1 MVLLALRRASL
12 DWLLIDEFDRLSGQV
27 YTQQQAGDTADISS
41 RKRRM
46 KEEHWTIQRDEE
58 HDTIKIINDDDN
70 VSSSAALSNAE
81 MHTTQELIHT
91 LQTIR
96 HLTTKSLPELSSRI
110 IHATS
115 PIVHELSR
123 GYFVP
128 FLTVALACLGRIHV
142 LILRLGRELVG
153 TLSQHVPKLRDCV
166 ADCRKKE
173 KGGDGSLIKLKEA
186 LTPFI
191 FSMHTM
197 EEGTEP
203 SNEWNELMKP
213 FTEITHDE
221 FTKNMCNFVKDR
233 RWKDAITA
241 FGIKKDDLDELQ
253 LLSRQQSDSHGI
265 DDGDDGNGGES
276 MNIDDMGE
284 LVYMQQKHDD
294 KKDDTMRSNVDVDEN
309 LARVLDKRRIDET
322 TSSTTTAK
330 KKKRRRKKKKSA
342 GDSEG
347 NEDAANNAVKVAD
360 DEGAKAESKQSDD
373 NIKKI
378 AEEDVKTA
386 SKQSNSG
393 LDSSTDAQLQNSR
406 LSPKESSNS
415 GDEAMIDA
423 QQSKVDA
430 AVTKKEKKSKKKKTK
445 KKKSKNVIDDIFG

>member
-27 YTQQQAGDTADISS
+27 YTYHQADDTADVSS
-41 RKRRM
+41 RKRRL

-58 HDTIKIINDDDN
+58 HDTIKIINDDTTN
-70 VSSSAALSNAE
+70 NSKSSSTAASNAD
-81 MHTTQELIHT
+81 MHTTQLIYT

-115 PIVHELSR
+115 PILHELSR

-128 FLTVALACLGRIHV
+128 FLTGALACLGRIHV

-166 ADCRKKE
+166 TDGRKKG
-173 KGGDGSLIKLKEA
+173 KGDGSLIKLKEA
-186 LTPFI
+186 LAPFI
-191 FSMHTM
+191 NSTHTLKGGR
-197 EEGTEP
+197 ELA
-203 SNEWNELMKP
+203 NEWNELMKP
-213 FTEITHDE
+213 FTEIGHDE
-221 FTKNMCNFVKDR
+221 FTKNMSNFVKDR

-241 FGIKKDDLDELQ
+241 FGIKKDDLIELQ
-253 LLSRQQSDSHGI
+253 LLSQQTSDAYSKE
-265 DDGDDGNGGES
+265 DEDGKGDS
-276 MNIDDMGE
+276 MNLDDMGE
-284 LVYMQQKHDD
+284 LVYVQQEHDD
-294 KKDDTMRSNVDVDEN
+294 KKNDTKRSGTVDVDEN
-309 LARVLDKRRIDET
+309 MARVLDKRRIDET
-322 TSSTTTAK
+322 SSATAAK
-330 KKKRRRKKKKSA
+330 KKKRRRKKKKSV
-342 GDSEG
+342 GDSEA
-347 NEDAANNAVKVAD
+347 NETAADNAVKVAD
-360 DEGAKAESKQSDD
+360 DAAAKAESKQSGDD

-378 AEEDVKTA
+378 AEEDAKAA
-386 SKQSNSG
+386 SKQSNNE
-393 LDSSTDAQLQNSR
+393 LNSSTDVHLQNSR
-406 LSPKESSNS
+406 LSPKDSSNS

-423 QQSKVDA
+423 QHRKVD

>member
-1 MVLLALRRASL
+1 MVLLALRRASSL

-27 YTQQQAGDTADISS
+27 YRQHHQADSTADVSS

-46 KEEHWTIQRDEE
+46 KKEEHWTIQRDEE
-58 HDTIKIINDDDN
+58 HDSIKIINDVTN
-70 VSSSAALSNAE
+70 NNSSAEISTAE
-81 MHTTQELIHT
+81 MHVTQLIHT

-96 HLTTKSLPELSSRI
+96 YLTTKSLPELSSRI

-115 PIVHELSR
+115 PILHELSR

-166 ADCRKKE
+166 ADGGKEE
-173 KGGDGSLIKLKEA
+173 KGDGGGGSLIKLKEA

-191 FSMHTM
+191 VSMHTM
-197 EEGTEP
+197 NEGREP

-213 FTEITHDE
+213 FTEISHDE
-221 FTKNMCNFVKDR
+221 FTKNMSNFVKDR

-241 FGIKKDDLDELQ
+241 FGIKKDDLNELQ
-253 LLSRQQSDSHGI
+253 LLSQQSSDAYGNE
-265 DDGDDGNGGES
+265 DGDGNGES

-284 LVYMQQKHDD
+284 LVYMQQEHDD
-294 KKDDTMRSNVDVDEN
+294 EKDGTKRSNVDVDDN
-309 LARVLDKRRIDET
+309 MARVLDKRRIDET
-322 TSSTTTAK
+322 SSTATAK
-330 KKKRRRKKKKSA
+330 KKKRRRRKKKSA
-342 GDSEG
+342 VDSEA
-347 NEDAANNAVKVAD
+347 NEDVADNAVKTGD
-360 DEGAKAESKQSDD
+360 DEGDEAERKQSDD

-378 AEEDVKTA
+378 AEENANAA
-386 SKQSNSG
+386 SKQSNNEVN
-393 LDSSTDAQLQNSR
+393 SSTDVQLQSSR

-415 GDEAMIDA
+415 GDDAMIDA

-430 AVTKKEKKSKKKKTK
+430 VTKKEKKSKKRKTK